1 MSSETYEILALAA
14 RYWFLLLAGLI
25 VIRGLANSRK
35 ENRRERNLREE
46 IGSAGCVGEL
56 VVLEDGVKNKKKSL
70 RGARFPVPEE
80 GLIGSGRIA
89 DIRIRH
95 ADMNR
100 KHVRFAYRPGELL
113 IRPVGGAD
121 VDCPMKPDG
130 TRALRDGERLII
142 GSLELLMVF
151 YDLQDA
157 AEAPDEP
164 RRPRPAKKKEAD
176 EYEDPFEENFWE

>member
-1 MSSETYEILALAA
+1 MSSETYEIMALAA
-14 RYWFLLLAGLI
+14 RYWFLMLAGLI
-25 VIRGLANSRK
+25 VIKGLLNSRK
-35 ENRRERNLREE
+35 ENRRERELREE
-46 IGSAGCVGEL
+46 IGSAGCIGEL

-100 KHVRFAYRPGELL
+100 KHVRFSYRQGELVL
-113 IRPVGGAD
+113 RPVGRAS
-121 VDCPMKPDG
+121 VECPMKPDG
-130 TRALRDGERLII
+130 TLALRDDERLIV

-151 YDLQDA
+151 YDLKDA
-157 AEAPDEP
+157 AEAPAEP
-164 RRPRPAKKKEAD
+164 RRQRPAKKKEED

>member
-25 VIRGLANSRK
+25 VLRGLANSRN

-46 IGSAGCVGEL
+46 IGAAGCIGEL
-56 VVLEDGVKNKKKSL
+56 VVLEDGVKNRKKSL

-80 GLIGSGRIA
+80 GLIGSGRMA

-95 ADMNR
+95 TDMKR
-100 KHVRFAYRPGELL
+100 RHVMFSYRPGRLL
-113 IRPVGGAD
+113 LRPVGRSEIECPREAD
-121 VDCPMKPDG
+121 GSMV
-130 TRALRDGERLII
+130 LRDDERLMI
-142 GSLELLMVF
+142 GSLEMLMVF
-151 YDLQDA
+151 YDVKDA
-157 AEAPDEP
+157 AEAPKEE
-164 RRPRPAKKKEAD
+164 RRQRPAKKKEED

>member
-14 RYWFLLLAGLI
+14 RYWFLMLAGLI
-25 VIRGLANSRK
+25 VIRGILNSRK
-35 ENRRERNLREE
+35 ENRRERELREE
-46 IGSAGCVGEL
+46 IGSAGCIGEL

-70 RGARFPVPEE
+70 SGARFPVSEE

-89 DIRIRH
+89 DIRIKH

-100 KHVRFAYRPGELL
+100 KHVRFSYRQGELVL
-113 IRPVGGAD
+113 RPVGRAPVEGP
-121 VDCPMKPDG
+121 VRPDG
-130 TRALRDGERLII
+130 TMALRDDERLFI

-151 YDLQDA
+151 YDMQDA
-157 AEAPDEP
+157 AEAPPEP
-164 RRPRPAKKKEAD
+164 RRQRPAKKKEED